1 MVDVNGN
8 IHHAAGTRLDAVLHF
23 LMQPISGADHHLI
36 ADPHKWHAR
45 LMVLGWGVFIPTGI
59 VVARYFKVLKRQD
72 WPRQLDSRV
81 WWYTHLG
88 LQISGCGLSFVA
100 VYLAYAAAPAAGSG
114 IAPFAAVGLHETL
127 GWSIVLLG
135 ISQIAGGATRGSKGD
150 HPAAPAVPAGV
161 LAGTTALDGTST
173 ARGRDAR
180 LGDHYLMTVRRC
192 VFEYVHK
199 VGGYVALVLAAGN
212 ILLGLAISDA
222 FLWMWLVIV
231 GYWLTLGAAS
241 LVLQRQGRCIDT
253 YQAIYG
259 PDITL
264 PGNARPPIGWGVRR
278 YTAEQ
283 WPPARRSVGRD
294 REAA

>member
-1 MVDVNGN
+1 MFDVNVN
-8 IHHAAGTRLDAVLHF
+8 IRRAPGPRLDAALHF
-23 LMQPISGADHHLI
+23 LMQPISGAEQHLI
-36 ADPHKWHAR
+36 GDAHKWHAR
-45 LMVLGWGVFIPTGI
+45 LMVLGWGVFVPTGI

-81 WWYTHLG
+81 WWHTHLG
-88 LQISGCGLSFVA
+88 LQISGCLLSFVA
-100 VYLAYAAAPAAGSG
+100 LYLAWAAPPAAGSG

-135 ISQIAGGATRGSKGD
+135 IAQIAGGAVRGSKGG
-150 HPAAPAVPAGV
+150 HAAVE
-161 LAGTTALDGTST
+161 
-173 ARGRDAR
+173 RF
-180 LGDHYLMTVRRC
+180 GDHYLMSVRRC

-199 VGGYVALVLAAGN
+199 LAGYVALGLAAVN

-222 FLWMWLVIV
+222 LVWMWLVIL
-231 GYWLTLGAAS
+231 GYWALLGA
-241 LVLQRQGRCIDT
+241 LGVVLQRQGRCVDT

-283 WPPARRSVGRD
+283 WPPARRSPTNPSRS
-294 REAA
+294 RAPSS